1 MKSTKSDKLKLSKW
15 VKVSE
20 KRFNEILNTITKAK
34 NNRLK
39 INVNGKEITLD
50 KAESLLKE
58 IGSEKID
65 GHEFKEKYDDI
76 VDDVIPILHKTV
88 LTKNQ
93 SSIINI
99 LLLLKEI
106 FKPKDKKTS

>member
-1 MKSTKSDKLKLSKW
+1 MKSTKSDKLKLPKW

-39 INVNGKEITLD
+39 INVNGKEIILD

-65 GHEFKEKYDDI
+65 GHEFEEKYDDI
-76 VDDVIPILHKTV
+76 VDDVILILHKTV

-99 LLLLKEI
+99 LLPLKEI